1 MLATWLNEQAV
12 TAYQLI
18 KSESKEFTSEVVY
31 KLAAVSLIVCLRFW
45 RWCVHWSPVQPHF
58 IPHQENSH
66 IIEANQNKMFYF
78 SNSGNGFCKIPISPW
93 GSMKYFW
100 FWFWLTLKKKCTKCK
115 CNPPTVS
122 QIYRPS
128 GYKTHVNARWKES
141 DPVSTVCQRHKDS
154 QSVNNEEMQRWM
166 KGWMKKY

>member
-1 MLATWLNEQAV
+1 MASSNPVIGYLIGLLMLATWLNEQAV

-78 SNSGNGFCKIPISPW
+78 SNSGNGFWNIPISPW

-100 FWFWLTLKKKCTKCK
+100 FWFWLTLKK
-115 CNPPTVS
+115 NL
-122 QIYRPS
+122 PS
-128 GYKTHVNARWKES
+128 VN
-141 DPVSTVCQRHKDS
+141 VIHL
-154 QSVNNEEMQRWM
+154 QSVRSTGHLDIRHMSTPD
-166 KGWMKKY
+166 GKKVIQ